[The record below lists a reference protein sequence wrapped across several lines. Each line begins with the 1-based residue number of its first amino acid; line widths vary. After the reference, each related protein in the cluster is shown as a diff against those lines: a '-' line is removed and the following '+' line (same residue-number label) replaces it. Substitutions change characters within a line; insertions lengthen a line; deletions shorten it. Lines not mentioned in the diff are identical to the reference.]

1 MEGTKILREAWS
13 GNTLVPLYDNEDS
26 VCGILYNS
34 VPYYFIKNL
43 QGDVIAIVDKDA
55 KTVARYSYDAWGAVT
70 SAVTYTELTNG
81 VDIATINPF
90 RYRGYYY
97 DEEID
102 LYYLQSRYYDAGV
115 GRFINCDAVDCLING
130 ETANKLNEFAYCE
143 NDPVDNDDP
152 NGMWIQYVIG
162 AAIGGILNV
171 VFYVIDCAIAK
182 VKVNVWKALLNFLNG
197 AVNGLIAA
205 TGAALIW
212 QIVAG
217 IASGLVSLFI
227 GASKPDLED
236 LIIAII
242 CGILSGI
249 LAGTL
254 PKGANK
260 HINYLMK
267 NFGKKVKASIF
278 KSGFG
283 KNLMKAAK
291 YVFKNSKKLLWKF
304 IKSYCIPNTLISA
317 TPRIKDALGV

>member
-1 MEGTKILREAWS
+1 MRDL
-13 GNTLVPLYDNEDS
+13 
-26 VCGILYNS
+26 
-34 VPYYFIKNL
+34 
-43 QGDVIAIVDKDA
+43 
-55 KTVARYSYDAWGAVT
+55 SYRQ
-70 SAVTYTELTNG
+70 L
-81 VDIATINPF
+81 I
-90 RYRGYYY
+90 YYY
-97 DEEID
+97 DEEIE
-102 LYYLQSRYYDAGV
+102 LYYLQSRYYSPIAA
-115 GRFINCDAVDCLING
+115 RFINCDAVDCLING
-130 ETANKLNEFAYCE
+130 ETANRLNEFAYCE
-143 NDPVDNDDP
+143 NNPVDNDDP

-227 GASKPDLED
+227 GASKPTLED
-236 LIIAII
+236 LIIAVI

-317 TPRIKDALGV
+317 TPKIKAALGV